1 MNLGYMKLDGDCI
14 LSGTIAQPSF
24 TGEVL
29 LTEGYVY
36 YLDRRFTIQRATLN
50 NYNPRELDPVIDL
63 EAQTDVAAVS
73 GDQMETYTIILTL
86 KGNVNNPQITLKEK
100 TGVLNELELFSIL
113 TFGQPIGGVSGD
125 ARERVKEFIGRSIV
139 GFGTRRVEKMLGVEK
154 LEIQGDLFGGKQAV
168 KNTRVTIAKKV
179 SPRLMV
185 LYETDIG
192 QLNRPKLSA
201 LYRITDR
208 FYFSGERNSEGDA
221 GLDLIFKYSR

>member
-1 MNLGYMKLDGDCI
+1 MLPITGTIKLGRSRFIQDIQIADLLEYFRNPSDGKSGDGTGGILDSIRLQVGIDLQENAVIDMNLGYMKLDGDCI

-86 KGNVNNPQITLKEK
+86 KGNVNNPQIT
-100 TGVLNELELFSIL
+100 FRS
-113 TFGQPIGGVSGD
+113 P
-125 ARERVKEFIGRSIV
+125 VKLA
-139 GFGTRRVEKMLGVEK
+139 M
-154 LEIQGDLFGGKQAV
+154 
-168 KNTRVTIAKKV
+168 
-179 SPRLMV
+179 
-185 LYETDIG
+185 
-192 QLNRPKLSA
+192 
-201 LYRITDR
+201 
-208 FYFSGERNSEGDA
+208 
-221 GLDLIFKYSR
+221 